1 MAKKQVITSAP
12 LPTRDEL
19 AASLEEAML
28 RLALYDCAAAESEQ
42 IVRDFDALPSEEKQV
57 LGQPSAAAYRR
68 FQKDLKARFR
78 RAKVQR
84 FSRHVLLPLGK
95 AAAALVLVLSLGIS
109 TVVASSDTLRAAV
122 FDLVFTRQATHTEIQ
137 LVENTQKAFEVPAEW
152 KGRYYPSFIPEG
164 YKMVKI
170 DSEEGTTST
179 ISLINKDG
187 HLMHFSENT
196 LDTYTNIDTENAN
209 VKNVL
214 IRGYKSLMSIKN
226 GRVILVWSADE
237 RYFIL
242 NIAGDENAAIQVAES
257 LRLIR

>member
-1 MAKKQVITSAP
+1 MTKKRAMTPP

-19 AASLEEAML
+19 AARCEEAML
-28 RLALYDCAAAESEQ
+28 RLALYDCSAQESER
-42 IVRDFDALPSEEKQV
+42 IMREFDALPPEEKQAF
-57 LGQPSAAAYRR
+57 GQLSPSAYKR
-68 FQKDLKARFR
+68 FHQELNARFR

-95 AAAALVLVLSLGIS
+95 AAAALVLVISLGIS

-122 FDLVFTRQATHTEIQ
+122 FDLVFTRQATHTGIQ
-137 LVENTQKAFEVPAEW
+137 LVENTQKAFDVPAEW
-152 KGRYYPSFIPEG
+152 KGRYYPSYIPEG

-170 DSEEGTTST
+170 DSEEGTSST

-196 LDTYTNIDTENAN
+196 RDTYTNIDTENAN

>member
-19 AASLEEAML
+19 AARLEEAML

-122 FDLVFTRQATHTEIQ
+122 FELVFTRQATHTEIQ

-170 DSEEGTTST
+170 DSEDGTTST

-187 HLMHFSENT
+187 HLMHCSENT

>member
-19 AASLEEAML
+19 AARCEEAML

-42 IVRDFDALPSEEKQV
+42 IVRDFDALPSEEKQA
-57 LGQPSAAAYRR
+57 LGQPSAAEYRR

-95 AAAALVLVLSLGIS
+95 AAAVLVLVLSLGIS

-137 LVENTQKAFEVPAEW
+137 LVENTQKSFEVPAEW

-170 DSEEGTTST
+170 DSEEGTSST

>member
-19 AASLEEAML
+19 AARCEEAML

-42 IVRDFDALPSEEKQV
+42 IVCDFDALPAEEKQA
-57 LGQPSAAAYRR
+57 LGQLSPSAYKR
-68 FQKDLKARFR
+68 FHQELNARFR

-122 FDLVFTRQATHTEIQ
+122 FDLVFTRQATHTGIQ
-137 LVENTQKAFEVPAEW
+137 LVENTQKAFDVPAEW
-152 KGRYYPSFIPEG
+152 KGRYYPSYIPEG
-164 YKMVKI
+164 YEVVKVSSSFDATHHI
-170 DSEEGTTST
+170 AF
-179 ISLINKDG
+179 INDDG
-187 HLMHFSENT
+187 DLLHFSENT
-196 LDTYTNIDTENAN
+196 ANTNSNIDTEGSQ
-209 VKNVL
+209 VKTVFV
-214 IRGYKSLMSIKN
+214 RGYSGLLSQKN
-226 GRVILVWSADE
+226 GESILAWSADE
-237 RYFIL
+237 RYFVLIL
-242 NIAGDENAAIQVAES
+242 MGDEDLTLQVAES

>member
-19 AASLEEAML
+19 AARLEEAML

-122 FDLVFTRQATHTEIQ
+122 FELVFTRQATHTEIQ

-170 DSEEGTTST
+170 DSEDGTTST

>member
-19 AASLEEAML
+19 AARLEEAML

-42 IVRDFDALPSEEKQV
+42 IVRDFDALPAEEKQA

-137 LVENTQKAFEVPAEW
+137 LVENTQKSFEVPAEW

-164 YKMVKI
+164 YEVVKVNNSF
-170 DSEEGTTST
+170 DTTHHIAFMNSKGV
-179 ISLINKDG
+179 L
-187 HLMHFSENT
+187 LHFFENT
-196 LDTYTNIDTENAN
+196 ADTNSNIDTEGSQ
-209 VKNVL
+209 VKTVFV
-214 IRGYKSLMSIKN
+214 RGYSGLLSQKN
-226 GRVILVWSADE
+226 GESILAWSADE
-237 RYFIL
+237 RYFVLIL
-242 NIAGDENAAIQVAES
+242 MGDEDLTLQVAES

>member
-19 AASLEEAML
+19 AARLEEAML

-42 IVRDFDALPSEEKQV
+42 IVRDFDALPSEEKQA
-57 LGQPSAAAYRR
+57 LGQPSAAEYRR

-137 LVENTQKAFEVPAEW
+137 LVENTQKSFEVPAEW

-170 DSEEGTTST
+170 DSEEGTSST

>member
-19 AASLEEAML
+19 AARLEEAML

-42 IVRDFDALPSEEKQV
+42 IVRDFDALPLEEKQA

-122 FDLVFTRQATHTEIQ
+122 FDLVFTRQATHTGIQ
-137 LVENTQKAFEVPAEW
+137 LVENTQKAFDVPAEW

-242 NIAGDENAAIQVAES
+242 NIAGDEDTAIQIAEN

>member
-19 AASLEEAML
+19 AARLEEAML

>member
-19 AASLEEAML
+19 AARCEEAML
-28 RLALYDCAAAESEQ
+28 RLALYDCSAQESER
-42 IVRDFDALPSEEKQV
+42 IVRDFDALPPEEKQAF
-57 LGQPSAAAYRR
+57 GQLSPSAYKR
-68 FQKDLKARFR
+68 FHQELNARFR

-122 FDLVFTRQATHTEIQ
+122 FDLVFTRQATHTGIQ
-137 LVENTQKAFEVPAEW
+137 LVENTQKAFDVPAEW
-152 KGRYYPSFIPEG
+152 KGRYYPSYIPEG
-164 YKMVKI
+164 YEVVKVSSSFDATHHI
-170 DSEEGTTST
+170 AF
-179 ISLINKDG
+179 INGDG
-187 HLMHFSENT
+187 DLLHFSENSQ
-196 LDTYTNIDTENAN
+196 DSYTNIDTENSD
-209 VKNVL
+209 VKSVR
-214 IRGYKSLMSIKN
+214 IKGYSGLMSMKD

-242 NIAGDENAAIQVAES
+242 NIAGDEDTAIQIAEN

>member
-1 MAKKQVITSAP
+1 
-12 LPTRDEL
+12 
-19 AASLEEAML
+19 
-28 RLALYDCAAAESEQ
+28 
-42 IVRDFDALPSEEKQV
+42 
-57 LGQPSAAAYRR
+57 
-68 FQKDLKARFR
+68 
-78 RAKVQR
+78 
-84 FSRHVLLPLGK
+84 
-95 AAAALVLVLSLGIS
+95 
-109 TVVASSDTLRAAV
+109 VVASSDTLRAAV

-170 DSEEGTTST
+170 DSEEETSST
-179 ISLINKDG
+179 ISLINIDG

-214 IRGYKSLMSIKN
+214 IRGYKSLMFIKN

>member
-19 AASLEEAML
+19 AARLEEAML

-42 IVRDFDALPSEEKQV
+42 IVRDFDALPAEEKQA

-242 NIAGDENAAIQVAES
+242 NISGDEDTAIQIAEK

>member
-19 AASLEEAML
+19 AARLEEAML

-137 LVENTQKAFEVPAEW
+137 LVENTQKSFEVPAEW

-170 DSEEGTTST
+170 DSEEGTSST